1 MSKATITR
9 IFIGAVLALVVGLIV
24 ATVTVVAAIL
34 DGVVTI
40 GGPNVVTVDGGGF
53 AGSLPWLVIAML
65 FSAGGSVAAVAS
77 WIAALFNTVR
87 LDDKTWFAAL
97 LVLGLFSFG
106 WVAMIAYVVAGPDGT
121 TRVGDRGAA
130 IAGPA

>member
-40 GGPNVVTVDGGGF
+40 GGPNVVTVDGGVF

-77 WIAALFNTVR
+77 WIAALLNTAR
-87 LDDKTWFAAL
+87 
-97 LVLGLFSFG
+97 
-106 WVAMIAYVVAGPDGT
+106 
-121 TRVGDRGAA
+121 
-130 IAGPA
+130 